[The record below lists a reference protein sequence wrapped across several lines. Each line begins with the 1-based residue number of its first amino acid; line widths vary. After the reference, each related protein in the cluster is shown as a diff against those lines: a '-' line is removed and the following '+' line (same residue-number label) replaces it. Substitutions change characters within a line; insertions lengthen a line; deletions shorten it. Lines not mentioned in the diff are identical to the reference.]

1 VTRRGRFVV
10 LAALLALA
18 PGAVVA
24 PAHASH
30 DDNRCKARP
39 PGGHDPRARLEFS
52 ATVRGQ
58 AEIAR
63 GKHFDY
69 GKVRH
74 LFIEVR
80 WERFMLPARQRLEL
94 SGPDGQLYQTFVRS
108 LPSQPDPVVLTVPVA
123 GTQIFESTLSGT
135 WCARIF
141 LDDDLEP
148 VAADDFELRF
158 STGQ

>member
-1 VTRRGRFVV
+1 MRRRGGPV
-10 LAALLALA
+10 LVGLLLTASM
-18 PGAVVA
+18 VM

-30 DDNRCKARP
+30 DDNRCKAHP
-39 PGGHDPRARLEFS
+39 PGGHDPRARLQFS

-58 AEIAR
+58 TEIAR

-74 LFIEVR
+74 LFIEVS
-80 WERFMLPARQRLEL
+80 WERFKLPARQRLEL
-94 SGPDGQLYQTFVRS
+94 YAPDGRLYQTFVRQ
-108 LPSQPDPVVLTVPVA
+108 LPSQPEPVVLTVPVA

-135 WCARIF
+135 WCAKIF

-158 STGQ
+158 SSGQ